1 MLSRARQLDKALVAA
16 VGALALYGLAT
27 LYSAGQTDVP
37 TFVAT
42 IWQRQLLWL
51 GLGLIVGGIT
61 FRTSPRMLEWATPYA
76 YGIALFLLLLT
87 LVIGTGAGTAAGSK
101 SWIAI
106 GGHRFGQPAELA
118 KLAVVLMLA
127 RWLATRREAPTM
139 LRDLIVPG
147 LIAGVPGFLVLKQP
161 DLGSA
166 IVFAAILFFMLF
178 WAGTKFSLLVLAASP
193 VIGLVLAFSTVA
205 WGVWIAVLAGL
216 LLWWRPYLWEGFAIM
231 ALNVLGGVLALPFW
245 NRLAPYQQN
254 RLLAFLNPDVDPRAA
269 GWHVIQSKVA
279 MGSGGL
285 LGKGFTQGTQKRLAF
300 LPAQHTD
307 FIFSV
312 VGEELG
318 FVGVLVALCLFAW
331 MLFGLLRIARRAT
344 DPFSSLCVFGIAGLL
359 FTHIFENVG
368 MTINLMPITGIPLP
382 FFSYGGSFLLACSI
396 GVAIALRVAWESR
409 LSGYAELGQ

>member
-1 MLSRARQLDKALVAA
+1 VLSRVRQLDKALVAS
-16 VGALALYGLAT
+16 VGLLALYGLAA

-42 IWQRQLLWL
+42 IWQRQLIWL
-51 GLGLIVGGIT
+51 GLCLIVAVLI
-61 FRTSPRMLEWATPYA
+61 FRTSPRMLEWATPFAYA
-76 YGIALFLLLLT
+76 IALLLLLLT
-87 LVIGTGAGTAAGSK
+87 LFIGTGAGTAASSK
-101 SWIAI
+101 SWISI
-106 GGHRFGQPAELA
+106 GGRHFGQPAELA
-118 KLAVVLMLA
+118 KVATILMLA
-127 RWLATRREAPTM
+127 RWLATLREPPSM
-139 LRDLIVPG
+139 LRDLIIPG
-147 LIAGVPGFLVLKQP
+147 IIAGVPCLLVLKQP

-166 IVFAAILFFMLF
+166 IVFMAILFLVLF
-178 WAGTKFSLLVLAASP
+178 WAGTKPSLLVLAASP

-205 WGVWIAVLAGL
+205 WGVWIAVLAAL
-216 LLWWRPYLWEGFAIM
+216 LLWWRPYLWEGLAIM
-231 ALNVLGGVLALPFW
+231 GLNVLGGVLALPFW

-279 MGSGGL
+279 VGSGGL
-285 LGKGFTQGTQKRLAF
+285 LGKGFTDGTQKRLAF

-318 FVGVLVALCLFAW
+318 FIGVLVALCLFAW
-331 MLFGLLRIARRAT
+331 MLFSLLRVARRAT

-359 FTHIFENVG
+359 FTHIVENVG

-382 FFSYGGSFLLACSI
+382 FFSYGGSFLLACSV
-396 GVAIALRVAWESR
+396 GVGIALRVAWESR
-409 LSGYAELGQ
+409 QSGYAELGQ